1 MKGISRYVFFAM
13 LTVGMLLVS
22 ACGATT
28 QFSEDSGSAKPLPSL
43 ISVSGIIEAI
53 NGNQWTVDGQ
63 VITVDASM
71 LDDDDDFANYKV
83 GDFVEL
89 EVEMLADGSVVA
101 RSVDSGDDR
110 SNENDDD
117 TSNTNDDSSNANDD
131 DANENDDDASDSD
144 DDDSNG
150 NDDDVNEN
158 DDDEN
163 DNDDD
168 DQDNNNDDDGNENDD
183 DDDQDDDNDDDG
195 NENDD

>member
-28 QFSEDSGSAKPLPSL
+28 QFSDDSGSAKPLPSL
-43 ISVSGIIEAI
+43 VSVSGIIEAI

-63 VITVDASM
+63 VIIVDASM
-71 LDDDDDFANYKV
+71 LDDDDLENYKV

-89 EVEMLADGSVVA
+89 EVETLADGSVVA
-101 RSVDSGDDR
+101 RSVDSGDDK

-117 TSNTNDDSSNANDD
+117 SSNTNDDSSNANDD

-144 DDDSNG
+144 DDDSNE
-150 NDDDVNEN
+150 NDDASNDNEDDSNEN
-158 DDDEN
+158 DDSN
-163 DNDDD
+163 DNEDDPED
-168 DQDNNNDDDGNENDD
+168 DASNDNEDDPE
-183 DDDQDDDNDDDG
+183 DDNDDDS